1 MEIVF
6 LDPQNEID
14 QYTKEHIIKVLN
26 SNTENDIYYMFF
38 WQSINAIMK
47 KKKFP
52 LCVEE
57 VLKVIVRVIDK
68 ETTEVKAYIINKWER
83 CRFCEIIYKAQAVL
97 CAGSIKNINEAELKA
112 YWSRRR

>member
-26 SNTENDIYYMFF
+26 SNTENDIFYMFF

-83 CRFCEIIYKAQAVL
+83 CRFCEITYKAQAVL
-97 CAGSIKNINEAELKA
+97 CAGSTKNINEAELKA
-112 YWSRRR
+112 YWGRRR